1 MPIPPA
7 TIVVPDRNKY
17 HLTDGNTILNMKK
30 QDMMTEVFDPI
41 IEKIETLLK
50 QQIGQLEKGE
60 KIDTILLVG
69 GFSQNR
75 YLQHRLQHTFEPDI
89 AIGIPAE
96 GVTAISKGAVSYA
109 FNPRMINKK
118 PVNQSY
124 ALEVRSGFDR
134 EKQDDLK
141 KLETTE
147 DGVELSTSRLTYFVK
162 KGDFAEKDKNT
173 IYEKIVEI
181 EYPKN
186 AIIGNVANVLIF
198 SQTTILIIKI

>member
-1 MPIPPA
+1 
-7 TIVVPDRNKY
+7 
-17 HLTDGNTILNMKK
+17 MKK

-75 YLQHRLQHTFEPDI
+75 YLQYRLKHTFEPAI

-96 GVTAISKGAVSYA
+96 GVKAISKGAVSYA
-109 FNPRMINKK
+109 LNPRMINKK
-118 PVNQSY
+118 AVNQSY
-124 ALEVRSGFDR
+124 AVEVRSVFDR

-141 KLETTE
+141 KFETTE
-147 DGVELSTSRLTYFVK
+147 HGVQLSTSRLTYFVK

-186 AIIGNVANVLIF
+186 AIIGNVANALIF
-198 SQTTILIIKI
+198 SQTMILIIKI